1 MDLTLDGDG
10 HLANAEEWSAAAAK
24 RLASA
29 ARIALGADHWL
40 VLHELRQF
48 HADTGV
54 SPSMR
59 PLVRLLR
66 EGGHGRLASSI
77 ALLGLFPAGPGSAES
92 PATVAARIAG
102 LPRPDKCL

>member
-10 HLANAEEWSAAAAK
+10 HLVNAEEWSAAAAK

-29 ARIALGADHWL
+29 AGIALGADHWL
-40 VLHELRQF
+40 VLDELRRF

-77 ALLGLFPAGPGSAES
+77 ALLGLFPAGPGSPDS

>member
-10 HLANAEEWSAAAAK
+10 HLANVEEWNEAAAR
-24 RLASA
+24 RLASVA
-29 ARIALGADHWL
+29 GIALGADHWL

-77 ALLGLFPAGPGSAES
+77 ALLGLFPASPGSADS

-102 LPRPDKCL
+102 LPQPDKCL

>member
-10 HLANAEEWSAAAAK
+10 HLANAEEWNEAAAK

-29 ARIALGADHWL
+29 AGIALGADHWQ
-40 VLHELRQF
+40 VLRALRRF

-59 PLVRLLR
+59 PLVTLLR
-66 EGGHGRLASSI
+66 EAGHGRLASSI
-77 ALLGLFPAGPGSAES
+77 ALLGLFPAGPGSADS

>member
-10 HLANAEEWSAAAAK
+10 HLANAKGWNETAAK
-24 RLASA
+24 RLANA
-29 ARIALGADHWL
+29 AGIALGADHWQ
-40 VLHELRQF
+40 VLRALRRF
-48 HADTGV
+48 YADTGV

-59 PLVRLLR
+59 PLVTLLR
-66 EGGHGRLASSI
+66 ERGHGRLASSI
-77 ALLGLFPAGPGSAES
+77 TLLSLFPAGPGSADS